1 MRAIAAI
8 AVISALLATSA
19 FASDF
24 RVLDFGSP
32 CAEAVELEEALG
44 AEPIPSQSGP
54 NQQTFRGRVF
64 DHEATILYLCPDGG
78 FALGHYAFVLQT
90 FDKAFATFHDIYEV
104 LNGMYGAPYID
115 NSRWQYDAASQD
127 SRRVAPDPAKY
138 MVGWRDQRVSLSM
151 HMAPTGTGTEWRVEV
166 VFGRRKIY

>member
-78 FALGHYAFVLQT
+78 
-90 FDKAFATFHDIYEV
+90 
-104 LNGMYGAPYID
+104 
-115 NSRWQYDAASQD
+115 SRWATTLLYCRRLIKHSRPSMISTKFSTGCMARHTLIIRDGNMMPLPKIRGASRPT
-127 SRRVAPDPAKY
+127 RRSTWW
-138 MVGWRDQRVSLSM
+138 VGVINEFR
-151 HMAPTGTGTEWRVEV
+151 
-166 VFGRRKIY
+166 